1 MEKVGGKML
10 LLISNDKRMNY
21 LGEYLQES
29 GVEVVVYTP
38 QTATFD
44 LALLSQVNYMILP
57 FGGMAEDGKIANTQ
71 LYLTD
76 AVLQALPQDAIIFTP
91 IRYPKLLSLLTQ
103 TPRQL
108 EVIFDYDEI
117 AIYNSVPTAEGVIYH
132 MIKNT
137 DTTIHQSSVLVVG
150 SGRTGITIARDL
162 DALGANVSVT
172 YRRAKDEARLFEMGV
187 EPLHIDLMVPALPH
201 YDVIVNTVPVLL
213 FDKQALDQVK
223 QDAYIIDVSSKPGGV
238 DFDYAKKIGINAE
251 LAGSLPSYIAPKT
264 AAYYLYRFIKNYIT
278 NH

>member
-1 MEKVGGKML
+1 MDEML

-21 LGEYLQES
+21 LGEYLKDA

-38 QTATFD
+38 NTPSFD
-44 LALLSQVNYMILP
+44 LKLLSHIKYVILP
-57 FGGMAEDGKIANTQ
+57 FGGIAEDGNIAKTQ
-71 LYLTD
+71 LYLTED
-76 AVLQALPQDAIIFTP
+76 VLTALPTDCVIFTP
-91 IRYPKLLSLLTQ
+91 IRYPKLLALLTQ
-103 TPRQL
+103 VPRPL
-108 EVIFDYDEI
+108 EVIFDHDEI

-137 DTTIHQSSVLVVG
+137 DTTIHQSTVLVVG
-150 SGRTGITIARDL
+150 AGRTGITIARDL

-172 YRRAKDEARLFEMGV
+172 YRQPKDEARLFEMGV
-187 EPLHIDLMVPALPH
+187 EPLHVDLMVAALPY

-213 FDKQALDQVK
+213 FDSVALDQMKKDV
-223 QDAYIIDVSSKPGGV
+223 YLIDVSSKPGGV
-238 DFDYAKKIGINAE
+238 DFEYAKQIGIQAE